1 MRKTATYT
9 LEDLLENE
17 DFISY
22 VHHPTKESSNYWHNL
37 IRKGKVNRN
46 DYELALHYI
55 QKLTEANESLAEDEI
70 KDIWLNVKIENKKHT
85 HIKLRRFHIWISTI
99 AATILIT
106 GLFLFRQLKTA
117 EVYPTIMAE
126 NKMEIED
133 VSKPDLTGDDIQV
146 ILSGN
151 NSIAVKDN
159 HTEIKYNNKGEA
171 EINSKKIEET
181 IDQVKTDQPATY
193 NQVIIP
199 KGKFSSL
206 ILSDGTKLW
215 LNAAS
220 RVVYP
225 PVFEKTKREIFIEG
239 EAYMEVSPD
248 KDRPFIVKTN
258 QLDINVLGTSFNIS
272 AYEEETSQTI
282 VLVSGSVTVKTKN
295 EQQPIETILSPNQLY
310 SLTGEKTQVRNVN
323 VKNYISWKEGYYI
336 YKSETLAHILNRI
349 SNYYGITIEFDDQV
363 GKMLYSG
370 KMDMKEDIE
379 SVLGGLCYTAP
390 IQYLQK
396 NNIHYL
402 SFTNKTQLP
411 ME

>member
-9 LEDLLENE
+9 LEDLLEND

-22 VHHPTKESSNYWHNL
+22 AHHPTKESHNHWLGL
-37 IRKGKVNRN
+37 IRKGKVNQH
-46 DYELALHYI
+46 DYELALDYI
-55 QKLTEANESLAEDEI
+55 KKLSESNDSLAEDEVR
-70 KDIWLNVKIENKKHT
+70 DIWLNVRIENKKYTYTRH
-85 HIKLRRFHIWISTI
+85 RRLYLLISAI
-99 AATILIT
+99 AAAILT
-106 GLFLFRQLKTA
+106 AGFFLSRQLIKT
-117 EVYPTIMAE
+117 EEPTIMIAE
-126 NKMEIED
+126 SSLKIED
-133 VSKPDLTGDDIQV
+133 VSKPDLKGDDIQV

-159 HTEIKYNNKGEA
+159 HSEIKHNDKGEA
-171 EINSKKIEET
+171 EINSQKIEEM
-181 IDQVKTDQPATY
+181 TDRATTEEPATY

-225 PVFEKTKREIFIEG
+225 PVFEKTNREIYIEG

-248 KDRPFIVKTN
+248 KDRPFTVKTK

-282 VLVSGSVTVKTKN
+282 VLISGSVTVKTKN
-295 EQQPIETILSPNQLY
+295 EQKSVETILSPNQLFL
-310 SLTGEKTQVRNVN
+310 LTGEKTQIRNVN

-336 YKSETLAHILNRI
+336 YKSETLAHILNRL
-349 SNYYGITIEFDDQV
+349 SNYYGITIEFDDVV
-363 GKMLYSG
+363 GNMRYSG

-390 IQYLQK
+390 IEYQQK
-396 NNIHYL
+396 NDIYYL
-402 SFTNKTQLP
+402 SLMN
-411 ME
+411 

>member
-1 MRKTATYT
+1 MRNTATYT

-22 VHHPTKESSNYWHNL
+22 AHHPTKESRTHWLSL
-37 IRKGKVNRN
+37 IRKGKVNQH
-46 DYELALHYI
+46 DYDLALDYI
-55 QKLTEANESLAEDEI
+55 KKLAESNESLAEDEVR
-70 KDIWLNVKIENKKHT
+70 DIWLNVRIENKKHT
-85 HIKLRRFHIWISTI
+85 YTRLRQLYLLVSTI
-99 AATILIT
+99 AAVILIA
-106 GLFLFRQLKTA
+106 GFLLSRQLIRTQEPTVMLA
-117 EVYPTIMAE
+117 ESSL
-126 NKMEIED
+126 KIED
-133 VSKPDLTGDDIQV
+133 VSKPDLASNDIQV

-159 HTEIKYNNKGEA
+159 HSEIKYNDKGEA
-171 EINSKKIEET
+171 EINSQKIEKT
-181 IDQVKTDQPATY
+181 IDQTTTEKPAAY

-225 PVFEKTKREIFIEG
+225 PVFEKTSREIYIEG

-248 KDRPFIVKTN
+248 KNRPFIVKTK
-258 QLDINVLGTSFNIS
+258 QMDINVLGTSFNIS

-282 VLVSGSVTVKTKN
+282 VLISGSIKVKTKN
-295 EQQPIETILSPNQLY
+295 EQKPIETLLSPNQLF
-310 SLTGEKTQVRNVN
+310 SLTGEKTLIQNVN

-336 YKSETLAHILNRI
+336 YKSESLAHILNRL
-349 SNYYGITIEFDDQV
+349 SNYYGITIKFDNAV
-363 GKMLYSG
+363 GNMRYSG

-379 SVLGGLCYTAP
+379 SVLEGLCYTAP
-390 IQYLQK
+390 IEYQQRNDMY
-396 NNIHYL
+396 YL
-402 SFTNKTQLP
+402 SFIN
-411 ME
+411 

>member
-22 VHHPTKESSNYWHNL
+22 AHHPTKESRNHWLSL
-37 IRKGKVNRN
+37 IRKGKVNQH
-46 DYELALHYI
+46 DYELALDYI
-55 QKLTEANESLAEDEI
+55 KKLSESNESLAEDEVR
-70 KDIWLNVKIENKKHT
+70 DMWLNVRIENKKHT
-85 HIKLRRFHIWISTI
+85 YNRYRRLYLLVSTI
-99 AATILIT
+99 AAVILIA
-106 GLFLFRQLKTA
+106 GFFLSRQLIKTEEPTVMIA
-117 EVYPTIMAE
+117 ESCL
-126 NKMEIED
+126 KIED

-159 HTEIKYNNKGEA
+159 HSEIKHNDKGEA
-171 EINSKKIEET
+171 EINSQKIEEM
-181 IDQVKTDQPATY
+181 TDQTTTEKPATY

-206 ILSDGTKLW
+206 ILSDGTKIW

-225 PVFEKTKREIFIEG
+225 PVFEKTKREIYIEG

-248 KDRPFIVKTN
+248 KDRPFTVKTK

-282 VLVSGSVTVKTKN
+282 VLISGSVTVKTKS
-295 EQQPIETILSPNQLY
+295 EQQSVETILSPNQLFL
-310 SLTGEKTQVRNVN
+310 LTGEKTQIRNVN

-336 YKSETLAHILNRI
+336 YKSETLAHILNRL
-349 SNYYGITIEFDDQV
+349 SNYYGITIEFDDMI
-363 GKMLYSG
+363 GNMRYSG

-390 IQYLQK
+390 IEYQQK
-396 NNIHYL
+396 NDIYYL
-402 SFTNKTQLP
+402 SLMN
-411 ME
+411 